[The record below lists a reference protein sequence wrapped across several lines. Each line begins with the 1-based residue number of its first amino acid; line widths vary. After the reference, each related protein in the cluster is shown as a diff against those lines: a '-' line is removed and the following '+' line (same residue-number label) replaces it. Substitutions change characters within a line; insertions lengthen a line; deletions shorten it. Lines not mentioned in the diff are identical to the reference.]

1 MGELSIIGYSWLGA
15 IFSIKNKMNDMIYVG
30 KSATSFDRRWNI
42 HKSDLKIG
50 KHSNKN
56 LQNDWNIYGE
66 DAFIFSIVEEK
77 KDDINLNDLE
87 KKWLYKYPP
96 ERLYNF
102 THSILLM
109 RQEGIIEQ
117 YISGRIL
124 WSIY

>member
-77 KDDINLNDLE
+77 KMILILMTWKKSGYINIHQKDFIISL
-87 KKWLYKYPP
+87 
-96 ERLYNF
+96 
-102 THSILLM
+102 ILFF
-109 RQEGIIEQ
+109 
-117 YISGRIL
+117 
-124 WSIY
+124 